1 MEAVINVSL
10 CMIVKNEEETIG
22 RCLDSVRDLVDEI
35 NIVDTGSTDRTREI
49 VARYTDRIFDFAW
62 KQDFA
67 AARNY
72 SFEQATQ
79 DYVFWLDADDVL
91 LEPDR
96 ERFRE
101 LKNTL
106 DPRIDSVIMNYVLS
120 RDSAGNA
127 HNVTRHNRLV
137 KRAIGPR
144 WIYPIHEILVI
155 RGNLLFSPVEITHA
169 PKLEKRNRTRN
180 LTILQEHIRKE
191 GLSRRSEFYLAN
203 ELFDNERYDEAL
215 AAYESFLEGPV
226 ENFEDHIAACGVLA
240 HLYHERGDSAK
251 ELNYLFKT
259 FEYDVPRAD
268 YCCRIGLWFEQKGE
282 FRQAAFWYELAAGQD
297 IPVDYFGLMNLVCWT
312 WAPHVQ
318 LTLCY
323 GKLGELG
330 KALEHN
336 EKALAYFPND
346 PNLLENKR
354 KLEAAM
360 EQQRQQA
367 DQDAADAP

>member
-1 MEAVINVSL
+1 METVITVSL

-35 NIVDTGSTDRTREI
+35 NIVDTGSTDRTKEI
-49 VARYTDRIFDFAW
+49 VSRYTDRIFDFEW
-62 KQDFA
+62 IQDFA

-72 SFEQATQ
+72 SFDQATQ

-91 LEPDR
+91 LERDR

-106 DPRIDSVIMNYVLS
+106 DSRIDSVIMNYVLS
-120 RDSAGNA
+120 RDAAGNP

-137 KRAIGPR
+137 KRSIVPR
-144 WIYPIHEILVI
+144 WIYPIHEILVV

-180 LTILQEHIRKE
+180 LSILQEHIRKD
-191 GLSRRSEFYLAN
+191 GPSRRTEFYLAN

-215 AAYESFLEGPV
+215 AAYETFLQGSV

-240 HLYHERGDSAK
+240 HLYHERGEADR
-251 ELNYLFKT
+251 ELQYLFKT

-268 YCCRIGLWFEQKGE
+268 YCCRIGLWFEEKGE
-282 FRQAAFWYELAAGQD
+282 YRQAAFWYEVAAGQD

-318 LTLCY
+318 LMLCY
-323 GKLGELG
+323 GKLGELA

-336 EKALAYFPND
+336 EKALSYFPDD

-354 KLEAAM
+354 RLEAAM
-360 EQQRQQA
+360 EQQRQRSEKA
-367 DQDAADAP
+367 AADAP